1 MKDMK
6 RIFGTLLC
14 SAMILS
20 YAPSMFA
27 QETTTETTTEQ
38 TTQQNTKPV
47 KESPLNKEDIQ
58 KIIDVYNSILDKYI
72 EDVDKNTLLQGA
84 LEGMVSSLGDPYS
97 EYLDAEKANM
107 FDESIEGSFS
117 GIGVQ
122 FTLQNGQVVI
132 ISAIAGTPAER
143 AGLQPNDIILEADGE
158 KLLDKNT
165 SEIVKLIRGEVG
177 SKVTLKIQRGSTTF
191 DVTVE
196 RAEIPVVSVTGE
208 IDKKNKAIGHIK
220 ISQFSAT
227 TAKELEEA
235 VTKLRKEGAKAF
247 VIDLRNNP
255 GGLLD
260 QAIKMGNM
268 FLKQGQNILQMQ
280 EPHADPVPIPAN
292 DVLYG
297 KFKIK
302 EPYAVLI
309 NGGSASAS
317 EILAA
322 AIGENTDYPLVG
334 KKTFGKGTAQNI
346 TSKSEL
352 GELKLTVAKWLT
364 PKGTWIHKTGV
375 NPDVEVA
382 PEPLSEAILLNY
394 KEKLQEGDSND
405 YVKSAIVML
414 RAFGYEIESD
424 YIFDASVKK
433 AVEKFQAEHDL
444 NVDGI
449 ITGDTATALNT
460 AAREYLQTHDSQYDK
475 AVESVKKLLGQNE

>member
-14 SAMILS
+14 SAVVLS
-20 YAPSMFA
+20 YAPSLFA
-27 QETTTETTTEQ
+27 QETTTETEQ
-38 TTQQNTKPV
+38 TTQQNTEPV
-47 KESPLNKEDIQ
+47 VESPLEDKDIK
-58 KIIDVYNSILDKYI
+58 KIVDVYNSIIDNYI
-72 EDVDKNTLLQGA
+72 EDIDKERLLQGA

-97 EYLDAEKANM
+97 EYLDAEKADA

-122 FTLQNGQVVI
+122 FTQQNGQVVI
-132 ISAIAGTPAER
+132 ISAIADTPAER
-143 AGLQPNDIILEADGE
+143 AGLQPNDIILEAGGE

-177 SKVTLKIQRGSTTF
+177 TKVDLKIQRGSTTF

-196 RAEIPVVSVTGE
+196 RAEIPVNSVTGE
-208 IDKKNKAIGHIK
+208 MDKNNKEIGHIK
-220 ISQFSAT
+220 IAQFGTT
-227 TAKELEEA
+227 TAKELEDA
-235 VTKLRKEGAKAF
+235 VTALRKEGAKAF
-247 VIDLRNNP
+247 IIDLRNNP

-268 FLKQGQNILQMQ
+268 FLKDGQNVLQMQ
-280 EPHADPVPIPAN
+280 EPHADPVPIIAN
-292 DVLYG
+292 TVLYG
-297 KFKIK
+297 KFKIT

-322 AIGENTDYPLVG
+322 AIGENTDYPLIG
-334 KKTFGKGTAQNI
+334 TKTFGKGTAQNI
-346 TSKSEL
+346 TSKTEL

-364 PKGTWIHKTGV
+364 PTGAWIHKTGI
-375 NPDVEVA
+375 NPDIEVA
-382 PEPLSEAILLNY
+382 AEPLSEAILLNY
-394 KEKLQEGDSND
+394 KETLKEGNSND

-424 YIFDASVKK
+424 YIYDESVKT
-433 AVEKFQAEHDL
+433 AVEAFQADHEL
-444 NVDGI
+444 KVDGL

-460 AAREYLQTHDSQYDK
+460 ASREYLQTHDVQYDK
-475 AVESVKKLLGQNE
+475 AVETVVKALGQNE